1 MWTTIKVMHASRS
14 SSDEELTTALAL
26 LADLARSVTGFRGT
40 TLYQDLDSQTL
51 HCVTFWATEQSAR
64 TYTAVLAERKDVVER
79 LFHAETQSIALLRT
93 VAHCPGGITDSTPP
107 GN

>member
-1 MWTTIKVMHASRS
+1 MWTTIKVMHTSRP

-26 LADLARSVTGFRGT
+26 LADLARTVNGFRGT

-51 HCVTFWATEQSAR
+51 HCVTDWATEQSAR

-79 LFHAETQSIALLRT
+79 LFHAKTENIALLRT
-93 VAHCPGGITDSTPP
+93 IAHCPAEATG
-107 GN
+107 